1 MIRIV
6 VGLSGA
12 SGAIY
17 GVRLLERLRHMEEVE
32 THLIV
37 TRPAEKTL
45 YQETGKTLNEVKTL
59 VSTWHSNEE
68 IGATVASGSF
78 LTQGMV
84 IAPCSIRTM
93 SAIAT
98 GLADNLLVRAADVT
112 LKERRPL
119 ILMVRETPLHLG
131 HLKTMVSLAE
141 MGAILA
147 PPMPAFY
154 NRPNTLDDIVD
165 SSVERVLDLLSI
177 PLPDARR
184 WRGC

>member
-59 VSTWHSNEE
+59 VSTWPSAN
-68 IGATVASGSF
+68 TS
-78 LTQGMV
+78 
-84 IAPCSIRTM
+84 APVSRLNRVDLP
-93 SAIAT
+93 A
-98 GLADNLLVRAADVT
+98 LV
-112 LKERRPL
+112 
-119 ILMVRETPLHLG
+119 
-131 HLKTMVSLAE
+131 
-141 MGAILA
+141 
-147 PPMPAFY
+147 
-154 NRPNTLDDIVD
+154 
-165 SSVERVLDLLSI
+165 
-177 PLPDARR
+177 
-184 WRGC
+184 